1 MSVQFEKIVI
11 RCRWYEFLD
20 LFMQSNLQVVDLDNK
35 IYIYIYI
42 INFQW
47 KRKYSSPKY
56 ILHTLRIISPILGN
70 IVLRNPFPLYTE
82 ISYSLYSFLSKKIR
96 NEGWAFLPFVS
107 IIGVSHIFFI
117 VRLHLA
123 RFDGA
128 VTRLKL
134 HRESNVLAAAP
145 RENARLHRPRGHGQF
160 RRDGNRYVWLLES
173 INNPLQSTKRK
184 KKIARKTSLPRNF

>member
-1 MSVQFEKIVI
+1 MKRRYNFRGLWEDVNDTNSWI
-11 RCRWYEFLD
+11 FLCNWTCK
-20 LFMQSNLQVVDLDNK
+20 LLILIIN
-35 IYIYIYI
+35 IYIYVLIFNEKKKKI
-42 INFQW
+42 FE
-47 KRKYSSPKY
+47 SSPKY
-56 ILHTLRIISPILGN
+56 THCTRFESYLTILGN
-70 IVLRNPFPLYTE
+70 IVLRNLFFTPR
-82 ISYSLYSFLSKKIR
+82 SRSSLEENSKRRMRLPSFR
-96 NEGWAFLPFVS
+96 S

-160 RRDGNRYVWLLES
+160 RRDGNRYVWLLEP
-173 INNPLQSTKRK
+173 INNPLRK
-184 KKIARKTSLPRNF
+184 EKKNCEKNEKSPRNF

>member
-1 MSVQFEKIVI
+1 MK
-11 RCRWYEFLD
+11 
-20 LFMQSNLQVVDLDNK
+20 
-35 IYIYIYI
+35 
-42 INFQW
+42 
-47 KRKYSSPKY
+47 KRKRYSNRVQNIHCTRFESY
-56 ILHTLRIISPILGN
+56 ITILGN
-70 IVLRNPFPLYTE
+70 IVLRNLFFTPR
-82 ISYSLYSFLSKKIR
+82 SRSSLEENSKRRMRLPSFR
-96 NEGWAFLPFVS
+96 S

-160 RRDGNRYVWLLES
+160 RRDGNRYVWLLEP
-173 INNPLQSTKRK
+173 INNPLQSTKG
-184 KKIARKTSLPRNF
+184 KKIARKTRNPLEIFK

>member
-42 INFQW
+42 SLIFNEKENIRVQNIYCTRFES
-47 KRKYSSPKY
+47 Y
-56 ILHTLRIISPILGN
+56 LPILGN

-96 NEGWAFLPFVS
+96 NGGCAFLPFVS

-173 INNPLQSTKRK
+173 INNPL
-184 KKIARKTSLPRNF
+184 